1 VNALA
6 TDSRR
11 AAFASRWRDTFSDWR
26 IETLLCQWR
35 MWRELALVSMCC
47 LALLP
52 VGSAAAQVTDTA
64 VQRVDLPTGRSFP
77 INTKSNITQ
86 VSVASPDVADVVVMG
101 ARDVV
106 INGHASGE
114 SDVILW
120 QADAPLQ
127 HYRVLVHSPADRQQ
141 VVLAVKFA
149 EVRKDF
155 LRTIGL
161 SGLYRDQHNRI
172 GTGQFN
178 TDNAINSATGVITLP
193 STIGFGTLLTDFG
206 SSKLLGLLNA
216 DETRGTARILA
227 EPTLMAGNK
236 DSASFL
242 AGGEIPIP
250 VAQNSASGIPTITI
264 IWREFGVKLNFAAEI
279 VSDSLIRLHIRPEVS
294 SLDFGNA
301 IEISGFKIPA
311 LRTRHMETTVDV
323 RKDQSLII
331 SGLMDDERQKTKDG
345 IPLLKDIPI
354 LGALFSSTSW
364 QRNQTELLVV
374 VTPVISDPM
383 HPRPQDVMNFEP
395 DTTLP
400 ARQALEPRLPTP
412 AKP

>member
-1 VNALA
+1 MGRRDCAL
-6 TDSRR
+6 S
-11 AAFASRWRDTFSDWR
+11 SRWQDTFSDRR
-26 IETLLCQWR
+26 IETLLCQWQK
-35 MWRELALVSMCC
+35 WRDAALVSMCC

-52 VGSAAAQVTDTA
+52 VGNAAAQVTDTA
-64 VQRVDLPTGRSFP
+64 VLRVDLPTGRSFP
-77 INTKSNITQ
+77 INTTSNITQ

-120 QADAPLQ
+120 QADAPLR

-141 VVLAVKFA
+141 IVLAVKFA

-161 SGLYRDQHNRI
+161 SGLYRDQHNRV

-178 TDNAINSATGVITLP
+178 TDNAINSSTGVITLP
-193 STIGFGTLLTDFG
+193 STIGFGTVLTDFG

-216 DETRGTARILA
+216 DETNGTARILA

-250 VAQNSASGIPTITI
+250 VAQNSGTGAPTITI

-311 LRTRHMETTVDV
+311 LRTRHMETTVDI
-323 RKDQSLII
+323 RRDQSLII
-331 SGLMDDERQKTKDG
+331 SGLMDDERQKTKEG

-354 LGALFSSTSW
+354 LGALFSSTNW
-364 QRNQTELLVV
+364 QRNQSELLVV
-374 VTPVISDPM
+374 VTPVITDPM
-383 HPRPQDVMNFEP
+383 HPRPQDVMHFEP
-395 DTTLP
+395 DTTVP
-400 ARQALEPRLPTP
+400 ARQALEPRLPAP